1 MYTIYAYIYIHTYY
15 IIDMYNAMF
24 PATEFVKWKVTTILG
39 GFYLL
44 SMSWKSHKFNTSCTD
59 NICCW
64 VKTGWVMLLA

>member
-1 MYTIYAYIYIHTYY
+1 
-15 IIDMYNAMF
+15 MYNAMF